1 MRKYIWKTGKLI
13 SICFILAIACAFLP
27 AGKVHAE
34 PVKIVIDP
42 GHGGTN
48 LGAQYNG
55 FTEKYMTMVVAN
67 AMAEELKKYEGI
79 EVYMPRTE
87 DVELSLQQ
95 RADYAKSVDA
105 DFFFCL
111 HFNMSENHTLYGS
124 EVWISAFGNCYA
136 EGKSFGEL
144 CLDEMD
150 TLELYRRGVKTRLN
164 KDGLDYYGVI
174 QHCEEYEIPAC
185 IIEHCHLDHRE
196 DKGRYE
202 TTEALKQLGVLDATA
217 VAKYYGLYSPES
229 KKDYRGYD
237 VPKVEVPVKVVKPDD
252 TEPENVSLTC
262 LRVKE
267 ETGEVNLLLT
277 GRDEDSGLLYYDYS
291 INGGQNYSGL
301 QKWEAPGN
309 ELEFTIKVPADQD
322 ILLKCRVYNGYDLD
336 TETETITIP
345 SLSGGSRKS
354 IEDTVSEEAGAAG
367 QRAGG
372 TASAAESVSG
382 QETGGMDMPAPE
394 EETVEAS
401 GNAHQIDMK
410 WYEEKDAEKEKDEV
424 FITGSDVSRFLWL
437 VILGLLVAVLVVL
450 VIARAKFKKQQK
462 KARYRGRRR

>member
-1 MRKYIWKTGKLI
+1 MREYIWKTGRLI
-13 SICFILAIACAFLP
+13 SICFILAVVCAFLP
-27 AGKVHAE
+27 TKKVHAE

-55 FTEKYMTMVVAN
+55 YTEKYMTMVVAN

-79 EVYMPRTE
+79 EVYMTRTE
-87 DVELSLQQ
+87 DAELSLQQ

-136 EGKSFGEL
+136 EGKSFGEI

-174 QHCEEYEIPAC
+174 QHCEEYGIPAC

-202 TTEALKQLGVLDATA
+202 TTEALKHLGVLDATA

-229 KKDYRGYD
+229 KKDYRMFQA
-237 VPKVEVPVKVVKPDD
+237 PKVEVPEKVMKPDD
-252 TEPENVSLTC
+252 TEPVDVSLTC

-277 GRDEDSGLLYYDYS
+277 GKDEDSGLLYYDYS
-291 INGGQNYSGL
+291 INGGLNYSGL
-301 QKWEAPGN
+301 QKWEAPGH

-345 SLSGGSRKS
+345 ALSGEARK
-354 IEDTVSEEAGAAG
+354 DVNDMLSEGAGASG
-367 QRAGG
+367 KEIGDM
-372 TASAAESVSG
+372 TSAAGSVSG
-382 QETGGMDMPAPE
+382 QETGDTDIPVPE
-394 EETVEAS
+394 EETMEAS
-401 GNAHQIDMK
+401 GSANQIDMK
-410 WYEEKDAEKEKDEV
+410 WYEEKDAEKEKDKA
-424 FITGSDVSRFLWL
+424 FITSSEVSQFLWL
-437 VILGLLVAVLVVL
+437 MILGLLVSVLVVL
-450 VIARAKFKKQQK
+450 MIARLKFKQQQK
-462 KARYRGRRR
+462 KARYKGRRR